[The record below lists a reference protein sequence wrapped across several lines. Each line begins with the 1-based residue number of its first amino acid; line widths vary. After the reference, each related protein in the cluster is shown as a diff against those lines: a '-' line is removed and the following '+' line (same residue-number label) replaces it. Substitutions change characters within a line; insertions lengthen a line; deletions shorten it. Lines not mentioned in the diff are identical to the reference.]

1 MNQRATIP
9 ALRRSPSA
17 VVLIFAVVFAAVG
30 VVTGQP
36 QTEAPQEGVP
46 QIEPRYTQV
55 FASDTVDIMFPR
67 VSPDGRWIVY
77 SHATG
82 AEATAGLRLVS
93 VKGGDPI
100 ELTSGNWDTQTR
112 WFPTSDRI
120 VFQSNS
126 VDGLMTMAIDPET
139 GATTGPAKRLTLE
152 PSFGPSPVS
161 PDGQWIAYRVWATEG
176 AEQGMALKIIPA
188 RGGNARTVVRLP
200 RKPQL
205 RAWSRDGR
213 HLYFMWSD
221 TPGTPSKVWRVAV
234 DGGDPEVVE
243 KVPTGS
249 SAPDIRYRLVR
260 SEAPTSAGDVV
271 NDIQTPDG
279 KTLARVA
286 LPREMWGGQF
296 TSDGRYLMTVIR
308 NSVSPLRIL
317 PVAGGA
323 MRQLGDARAN
333 DMPIG
338 WTPDGERVIYQTRL
352 DGRVATMAVPVEG
365 GAAEEYTIIPDLHT
379 SSYRTPVVL
388 SESGR
393 YIAFTASEDGGPETL
408 KIARV
413 SDGEVRQVTDSAA
426 SLALK
431 GLDAPGGLPTV
442 GDEFLYMEARG
453 DRKELRIT
461 SFEGPSRLIRSFPL
475 DLGTRTFWGVYG
487 NRVAWTE
494 AAGDSVAVVVADGP
508 DAPVRRLALVDG
520 LFDDVVWSPDS
531 RWIAASFYKS
541 GSDRGDGFKILL
553 IPMTPDGQAASAPRY
568 IDTQIGVGWGIRWL
582 PDSQALT
589 VFAQSLPDY
598 GTDVWFI
605 PIRDGGQ
612 PVAIT
617 QDENSEFWYYQ
628 LSPDGR
634 YIAYQG
640 EIQRGS
646 SLWMIDLGDALA
658 SSTQ

>member
-1 MNQRATIP
+1 MNPRVRIP

-17 VVLIFAVVFAAVG
+17 VALLLAVVFAAVG
-30 VVTGQP
+30 VVTGQT
-36 QTEAPQEGVP
+36 QMGAPQEGVP
-46 QIEPRYTQV
+46 QIEPRYTRV
-55 FASDTVDIMFPR
+55 FGSDTVNINHAR

-77 SHATG
+77 SHSLIG
-82 AEATAGLRLVS
+82 EKDSGGLRLIS
-93 VKGGDPI
+93 VEGGEPI
-100 ELTSGNWDTQTR
+100 ELTNGWEWAPD

-120 VFQSNS
+120 AFHSDA
-126 VDGLMTMAIDPET
+126 VDGAMTIAIDPET
-139 GATTGPAKRLTLE
+139 GAPRGPAQRVTLE
-152 PSFGPSPVS
+152 TALHPYLVS
-161 PDGQWIAYRVWATEG
+161 PDGRWIAYRVWANEG
-176 AEQGMALKIIPA
+176 AEQGMALKVIPA
-188 RGGNARTVVRLP
+188 RGGSARTLTRLP
-200 RKPQL
+200 RKPQI
-205 RAWSRDGR
+205 RSWSQNGR
-213 HLYFMWSD
+213 YVYFRWSD
-221 TPGTPSKVWRVAV
+221 APDTPRRWWRVAI

-249 SAPDIRYRLVR
+249 SGPEIRYRLTR
-260 SEAPTSAGDVV
+260 SETATSGGDSVHE
-271 NDIQTPDG
+271 IQTPDG
-279 KTLARVA
+279 RTLASVS
-286 LPREMWGGQF
+286 LPRGMWRGQF
-296 TSDGRYLMTVIR
+296 TSDGRYLMVVTR
-308 NSVSPLRIL
+308 NSVSPLRVL

-323 MRQLGDARAN
+323 MRQLGDARA
-333 DMPIG
+333 DDTPIG

-352 DGRVATMAVPVEG
+352 DGRVATMAVPVDG
-365 GAAEEYTIIPDLHT
+365 GAAEEYTIIPDLHR
-379 SSYRTPVVL
+379 SSYRTPVVV

-393 YIAFTASEDGGPETL
+393 YIAFTSSEDGKPETL
-408 KIARV
+408 KIARA

-442 GDEFLYMEARG
+442 ADEFLYMEVRG

-475 DLGTRTFWGVYG
+475 DLGTRTFWGVYE

-520 LFDDVVWSPDS
+520 LFDDLVWSPDG
-531 RWIAASFYKS
+531 RWIAASFYM
-541 GSDRGDGFKILL
+541 RAEENYFKIML
-553 IPMTPDGQAASAPRY
+553 IPMTPDGEAASSPRF
-568 IDTQIGVGWGIRWL
+568 IDTQIAVGWGIRWL

-589 VFAQSLPDY
+589 IFAQTLPDY
-598 GTDVWFI
+598 GTDVWLFS
-605 PIRDGGQ
+605 IREGEP

-617 QDENSEFWYYQ
+617 RDENSEFWYYQ

-640 EIQRGS
+640 EIKRGS

-658 SSTQ
+658 SSGN